1 MKNFIIIFT
10 VLCGSLGAEI
20 VEIAYFEEILNH
32 ITDDSII
39 LCDIDDTIL
48 IPEQMV
54 GSDEWFC
61 ALYQKHKEEGLTSEV
76 AFKISLAKWEMVRH
90 VTSMSLVQPTT
101 AFVIQ
106 DIQDRGVLVMGLTT
120 QSLTLMERTP
130 GHLEEEGVSFEKT
143 TPFEDH
149 IYFTQVKKGKTSGVI
164 HYKGILFTSG
174 THKGESFFT
183 LCEKGGYTPKR
194 IIFINDKETHLKEIE
209 ESAEKR
215 GIEFVG
221 LRYGYSDA
229 IKANFK
235 MEVAEAQFEGI
246 PHRNIL
252 SNEEALKMIDLV
264 K

>member
-1 MKNFIIIFT
+1 MKNFIMICA
-10 VLCGSLGAEI
+10 VLCGSLSAEI
-20 VEIAYFEEILNH
+20 VEIAYFEEIINH

-61 ALYQKHKEEGLTSEV
+61 GLMQKHKEEGLSSEE
-76 AFKISLAKWEMVRH
+76 ALKISLAKWEMVRH
-90 VTSMSLVQPTT
+90 VTSMNLVEPST
-101 AFVIQ
+101 ASIIQ
-106 DIQDRGVLVMGLTT
+106 DMQDRGLSVMGLTT
-120 QSLTLMERTP
+120 QTLTLMERTA
-130 GHLEEEGVSFEKT
+130 GHLEENGIFFEKA

-149 IYFTQVKKGKTSGVI
+149 TYFTQDRKGKVGGVI
-164 HYKGILFTSG
+164 HYKGILFTNG

-194 IIFINDKETHLKEIE
+194 IIFINDKGTHLREIE

-221 LRYGYSDA
+221 LRYAYSDA
-229 IKANFK
+229 IKADFK

-246 PHRNIL
+246 PHRKIL
-252 SNEEALKMIDLV
+252 SNEEALQRLDLV